1 MNIGFTKDMGISK
14 DMIKH
19 EIRQK
24 LNELRIPGVKKSVID
39 KERQLSKNKCNGL
52 YKYTDSKRYDFY
64 E

>member
-39 KERQLSKNKCNGL
+39 KER
-52 YKYTDSKRYDFY
+52 
-64 E
+64 